1 MRYIHSQ
8 HVIHRDLKPSN
19 IFLDARHEVRIGDF
33 GSGTLSTLDAT
44 QTRERGTLCY
54 MAPEQRSDDY
64 TNKVDVYSFG
74 LIFYEILTGVK
85 VFPSSL
91 GVFATC
97 EAARS
102 GRRPAIPGW
111 ITNWVHDLIEACWS
125 VDPDVRPSFADI
137 ADELKRH
144 QFIVH
149 HMADVRIDD
158 ISEYVCRIESE
169 LEVASGL

>member
-19 IFLDARHEVRIGDF
+19 ILLDDSHEIRIGDF
-33 GSGTLSTLDAT
+33 GSGTFSTLDAT
-44 QTRERGTLCY
+44 QTLGHGTLSY
-54 MAPEQRSDDY
+54 MAPEQRGDGY

-74 LIFYEILTGVK
+74 LIFYEILTGGK

-91 GVFATC
+91 GAFAIC

-102 GRRPAIPGW
+102 GQRPSMPSW
-111 ITNWVHDLIEACWS
+111 IAKWVCDLIKACWS
-125 VDPDVRPSFADI
+125 VDPDVRPSFAEI

-144 QFIVH
+144 EFVVH
-149 HMADVRIDD
+149 QMVDVRIDD
-158 ISEYVCRIESE
+158 ISEYVCRIEDE
-169 LEVASGL
+169 